1 MHIKLKNKKIYYL
14 DYSAKCAVGKRGIS
28 LRKVEG
34 DKKTPAG
41 KFKFKYILYRKDR
54 VSEIKSKLKKIPIK
68 KNMGWCDDINS
79 KFYNKL
85 IKFPFSMKAE
95 KLYLKKH
102 IYDIILVT
110 NYNTNPIKKNK
121 GSAIFVHLATKDFS
135 PTKGCIAI
143 KLIDMKKIIKKINLK
158 SKLIIS

>member
-1 MHIKLKNKKIYYL
+1 
-14 DYSAKCAVGKRGIS
+14 
-28 LRKVEG
+28 
-34 DKKTPAG
+34 
-41 KFKFKYILYRKDR
+41 
-54 VSEIKSKLKKIPIK
+54 
-68 KNMGWCDDINS
+68 MGWCDDINS

-110 NYNTNPIKKNK
+110 NYNTNPIKRNK
-121 GSAIFVHLATKDFS
+121 GSAIFVHLATKNFS

-143 KLIDMKKIIKKINLK
+143 KLIDMKKIIKKINLR
-158 SKLIIS
+158 SKLIIL